1 MSIYYD
7 DKGKF
12 YTNIITKEAVPALIQ
27 TLTNRIKGHIY
38 IRPGERVKDQVNQ
51 EEHFLAVTE
60 AILYDLVGEELY
72 RCDFLL
78 VNREHIVW
86 VLPEDQIQKPESEE
100 KGTAS

>member
-12 YTNIITKEAVPALIQ
+12 YTNIIVKEPMTALIQ
-27 TLTNRIKGHIY
+27 TLTNRIRGHIY

-51 EEHFLAVTE
+51 EEHFIAVTE
-60 AILYDLVGEELY
+60 ATLYDLAGEELY

-86 VLPEDQIQKPESEE
+86 VLPADRIQKPGSEE
-100 KGTAS
+100 KGAAL